1 MVRNVSIG
9 ITGIKGLRST
19 SSSSRRAHSQI
30 FQLVTKSDYLLTMA
44 ISVEREISR
53 RLDAWEALQKSPN
66 WPLLTAHEVRE
77 LGVYGGASGVWVD
90 KKLTSNVAPD
100 GVAVGLLHTGKHYDD
115 DVDETGILYHYPTTE
130 RPASRDANEIQAIK
144 NAKLFGIPVFVIR
157 NLGGAKK
164 VELAWLNDFDD
175 ELRIC
180 VLTFHGVFPEQNPF
194 SVEKAPDSPPVLFG
208 ARRTTKSS
216 VERAERDPLFKF
228 NILKRFEG
236 RCLITNIDVT
246 EMLDAAHIIP
256 VASGGTEDPNNGLL
270 LSASVHRAL
279 DAGLWA
285 INPISLRIETKVSGP
300 DVKRMKLDQIDLT
313 GSSRLLNREALEFRY
328 EKLFLAGKKY

>member
-1 MVRNVSIG
+1 MASSIE
-9 ITGIKGLRST
+9 L
-19 SSSSRRAHSQI
+19 
-30 FQLVTKSDYLLTMA
+30 
-44 ISVEREISR
+44 EISR
-53 RLDAWEALQKSPN
+53 RLDLWEKLQKSPN
-66 WPLLTAHEVRE
+66 WPLLSAQEVRDLRV
-77 LGVYGGASGVWVD
+77 LGGFSGVWVD
-90 KKLTSNVAPD
+90 KTLTSAVAPE

-115 DVDETGILYHYPTTE
+115 DVDETGILYHYPTTD
-130 RPASRDANEIQAIK
+130 RTANRDGNEIQAIK

-164 VELAWLNDFDD
+164 IELAWLNDFDD
-175 ELRIC
+175 DLRIC
-180 VLTFHGVFPEQNPF
+180 VLTFHGVLPENNTF
-194 SVEKAPDSPPVLFG
+194 AVHDSINSEPVLFG
-208 ARRTTKSS
+208 ARRVTKSS

-285 INPISLRIETKVSGP
+285 INPISLRIETKASGP
-300 DVKRMKLDQIDLT
+300 DAQRMKLDQIDLSN
-313 GSSRLLNREALEFRY
+313 SSRLLNRKALEFRY

>member
-1 MVRNVSIG
+1 M
-9 ITGIKGLRST
+9 T
-19 SSSSRRAHSQI
+19 SSI
-30 FQLVTKSDYLLTMA
+30 
-44 ISVEREISR
+44 EREVAR
-53 RLDAWEALQKSPN
+53 RLDAWNNLQKSPN
-66 WPLLTAHEVRE
+66 WPLVSAQEVRD
-77 LGVYGGASGVWVD
+77 LGIYGGASGVWVD
-90 KKLTSNVAPD
+90 KTLTSEVAPE

-115 DVDETGILYHYPTTE
+115 DVDETGILYHYPTTD

-157 NLGGAKK
+157 NLGGSKK

-180 VLTFHGVFPEQNPF
+180 VLTFHGVLPEENNF
-194 SVEKAPDSPPVLFG
+194 TVNNSPNSEPILFG

-285 INPISLRIETKVSGP
+285 INPISLRIETKASGP
-300 DVKRMKLDQIDLT
+300 DAKRMKLDQVDLSS
-313 GSSRLLNREALEFRY
+313 SSRLLNREALEFRY

>member
-1 MVRNVSIG
+1 M
-9 ITGIKGLRST
+9 T
-19 SSSSRRAHSQI
+19 S
-30 FQLVTKSDYLLTMA
+30 
-44 ISVEREISR
+44 SVEREISR
-53 RLDAWEALQKSPN
+53 RLDAWDKIRKSAN
-66 WPLLTAHEVRE
+66 WPLVTAQEVRD
-77 LGVYGGASGVWVD
+77 LGIYGGAQGVWVD
-90 KKLTSNVAPD
+90 KVRTSEIAPE
-100 GVAVGLLHTGKHYDD
+100 GIAVGLLHTGKHYDD
-115 DVDETGILYHYPTTE
+115 DVDETGILYHYPTTD
-130 RPASRDANEIQAIK
+130 RVASRDANEIQAIK

-157 NLGGAKK
+157 NLAGAKK

-180 VLTFHGVFPEQNPF
+180 VLTFHGVLPEQNNFVVNNSSNSEPI
-194 SVEKAPDSPPVLFG
+194 LFG

-285 INPISLRIETKVSGP
+285 INPISLMIETKASGP
-300 DVKRMKLDQIDLT
+300 DAQRMKLDQVDLSR
-313 GSSRLLNREALEFRY
+313 SSRLLNREALEFRY

>member
-1 MVRNVSIG
+1 MPS
-9 ITGIKGLRST
+9 
-19 SSSSRRAHSQI
+19 
-30 FQLVTKSDYLLTMA
+30 
-44 ISVEREISR
+44 SVELEISR
-53 RLDAWEALQKSPN
+53 RLDLWEKLQKSPN
-66 WPLLTAHEVRE
+66 WPLLSAQEVRDLRV
-77 LGVYGGASGVWVD
+77 LGGFSGVWVD
-90 KKLTSNVAPD
+90 KTLTSAVAPE

-115 DVDETGILYHYPTTE
+115 DVDETGILYHYPTTD
-130 RPASRDANEIQAIK
+130 RTANRDGNEIQAIK

-164 VELAWLNDFDD
+164 IELAWLNDFDD
-175 ELRIC
+175 DLRIC
-180 VLTFHGVFPEQNPF
+180 VLTFHGVLPENNTF
-194 SVEKAPDSPPVLFG
+194 AVHDSINSEPVLFG
-208 ARRTTKSS
+208 ARRVTKSS

-285 INPISLRIETKVSGP
+285 INPFSLRIETKASGP
-300 DVKRMKLDQIDLT
+300 DAQRMKLDQIDLSN
-313 GSSRLLNREALEFRY
+313 SSRLLNRKALEFRY

>member
-1 MVRNVSIG
+1 MVLSI
-9 ITGIKGLRST
+9 
-19 SSSSRRAHSQI
+19 
-30 FQLVTKSDYLLTMA
+30 
-44 ISVEREISR
+44 EREVAR
-53 RLDAWEALQKSPN
+53 RLDAWEQLQKSAD
-66 WPLLTAHEVRE
+66 WPLVSAQEVRE
-77 LGVYGGASGVWVD
+77 LGIYGGASGVWVD
-90 KKLTSNVAPD
+90 KKQTSGVAPE

-130 RPASRDANEIQAIK
+130 RPANRDTNEIQAIK

-157 NLGGAKK
+157 NLGGAKR

-175 ELRIC
+175 TLRIC
-180 VLTFHGVFPEQNPF
+180 ILTFHGILPDQNTF
-194 SVEKAPDSPPVLFG
+194 ALSNASNQEPVLFG
-208 ARRTTKSS
+208 IRRTTKAS

-236 RCLITNIDVT
+236 KCLVTNLDVT

-270 LSASVHRAL
+270 LAASIHRAL

-285 INPISLRIETKVSGP
+285 INPSTLRIETRSNGP
-300 DVKRMKLDQIDLT
+300 DAARMKLNQVDL
-313 GSSRLLNREALEFRY
+313 GPARQLLNKSALEFRY

>member
-1 MVRNVSIG
+1 M
-9 ITGIKGLRST
+9 T
-19 SSSSRRAHSQI
+19 SSI
-30 FQLVTKSDYLLTMA
+30 
-44 ISVEREISR
+44 EREVAR
-53 RLDAWEALQKSPN
+53 RLDAWNNLQKSPN
-66 WPLLTAHEVRE
+66 WPLVSAQEVRD
-77 LGVYGGASGVWVD
+77 LGIYGGASGVWVD
-90 KKLTSNVAPD
+90 KTLTSEVAPE

-115 DVDETGILYHYPTTE
+115 DVDETGILYHYPTTD

-157 NLGGAKK
+157 NLGGSKK

-180 VLTFHGVFPEQNPF
+180 VLTFHGVLPEENNF
-194 SVEKAPDSPPVLFG
+194 AVSNSPNSEPILFG

-285 INPISLRIETKVSGP
+285 INPISLRIETKASGP
-300 DVKRMKLDQIDLT
+300 DSKRMKLDQVDLSS
-313 GSSRLLNREALEFRY
+313 SSRLLNREALEFRY

>member
-1 MVRNVSIG
+1 M
-9 ITGIKGLRST
+9 T
-19 SSSSRRAHSQI
+19 SSI
-30 FQLVTKSDYLLTMA
+30 
-44 ISVEREISR
+44 EREISR
-53 RLDAWEALQKSPN
+53 RLDLWEKLQRSPN
-66 WPLLTAHEVRE
+66 WPLLSAQEVRDLRV
-77 LGVYGGASGVWVD
+77 LGGFSGVWVD
-90 KKLTSNVAPD
+90 KTVTSTVAPE

-115 DVDETGILYHYPTTE
+115 DVDETGILYHYPTTD
-130 RPASRDANEIQAIK
+130 RTASRDANEIQAIK

-157 NLGGAKK
+157 NIGGAKK

-175 ELRIC
+175 DLRIC
-180 VLTFHGVFPEQNPF
+180 VLTFHGVLPEQNSF
-194 SVEKAPDSPPVLFG
+194 AINNSVTSSPILFG
-208 ARRTTKSS
+208 PRRVTKSS

-236 RCLITNIDVT
+236 KCLITNIDVT

-285 INPISLRIETKVSGP
+285 INPISLRIETKASGP
-300 DVKRMKLDQIDLT
+300 DAERMKLDQIDLSN
-313 GSSRLLNREALEFRY
+313 SSRLLNREALEFRY
-328 EKLFLAGKKY
+328 EKLFLTGKKC

>member
-1 MVRNVSIG
+1 M
-9 ITGIKGLRST
+9 T
-19 SSSSRRAHSQI
+19 SSI
-30 FQLVTKSDYLLTMA
+30 
-44 ISVEREISR
+44 EREVAR
-53 RLDAWEALQKSPN
+53 RLDAWNNLQKSPN
-66 WPLLTAHEVRE
+66 WPLVSAQEVRE
-77 LGVYGGASGVWVD
+77 LGIYGGASGVWVD
-90 KKLTSNVAPD
+90 KTLTSEVAPE

-115 DVDETGILYHYPTTE
+115 DVDETGILYHYPTTD

-157 NLGGAKK
+157 NLGGSKK

-180 VLTFHGVFPEQNPF
+180 VLTFHGVLPEENNF
-194 SVEKAPDSPPVLFG
+194 AVSNSPNSEPILFG

-285 INPISLRIETKVSGP
+285 INPISLRIETKASGP
-300 DVKRMKLDQIDLT
+300 DANRMKLDQVDLSS
-313 GSSRLLNREALEFRY
+313 SSRLLNREALEFRY
-328 EKLFLAGKKY
+328 EKLFLAGRKY

>member
-1 MVRNVSIG
+1 M
-9 ITGIKGLRST
+9 T
-19 SSSSRRAHSQI
+19 SSIELEVA
-30 FQLVTKSDYLLTMA
+30 
-44 ISVEREISR
+44 R
-53 RLDAWEALQKSPN
+53 RLDAWNNLQKSPN
-66 WPLLTAHEVRE
+66 WPLVSAQEVRD
-77 LGVYGGASGVWVD
+77 LGIYGGASGVWVD
-90 KKLTSNVAPD
+90 KTLTSEVAPE

-115 DVDETGILYHYPTTE
+115 DVDETGILYHYPTTD

-157 NLGGAKK
+157 NLGGLKK

-180 VLTFHGVFPEQNPF
+180 VLTFHGVLPEENNF
-194 SVEKAPDSPPVLFG
+194 AVSNSPNSEPILFG

-285 INPISLRIETKVSGP
+285 INPISLRIETKASGP
-300 DVKRMKLDQIDLT
+300 DSKRMKLDQVDLSS
-313 GSSRLLNREALEFRY
+313 SSRLLNREALEFRY

>member
-1 MVRNVSIG
+1 M
-9 ITGIKGLRST
+9 TMT
-19 SSSSRRAHSQI
+19 SSI
-30 FQLVTKSDYLLTMA
+30 ELEVL
-44 ISVEREISR
+44 R
-53 RLDAWEALQKSPN
+53 RLDAWDKLQKSPN
-66 WPLLTAHEVRE
+66 WPLVSAQEVRD
-77 LGVYGGASGVWVD
+77 LGIYGGASGVWVD
-90 KKLTSNVAPD
+90 KNKTANVAPD

-144 NAKLFGIPVFVIR
+144 NARIFGLPVFVIR
-157 NLGGAKK
+157 NLAGGKK
-164 VELAWLNDFDD
+164 VELAWLQDFDD
-175 ELRIC
+175 DLRIC
-180 VLTFHGVFPEQNPF
+180 VLTFHGVAPEQNIFVVQPQNH
-194 SVEKAPDSPPVLFG
+194 SEPVLFG

-236 RCLITNIDVT
+236 KCVVTKIDVT

-285 INPISLRIETKVSGP
+285 INPSTLKIETRESGP
-300 DVKRMKLDQIDLT
+300 DAARMRLEKIDLNPV
-313 GSSRLLNREALEFRY
+313 SRLLNREALTFRY
-328 EKLFLAGKKY
+328 EKLFLTGKKY

>member
-1 MVRNVSIG
+1 M
-9 ITGIKGLRST
+9 L
-19 SSSSRRAHSQI
+19 QI
-30 FQLVTKSDYLLTMA
+30 QLICDVFVTQSDYLSTMTSS
-44 ISVEREISR
+44 IEREIAR
-53 RLDAWEALQKSPN
+53 RLDAWEKLQKSSN
-66 WPLLTAHEVRE
+66 WPLVTSREVRD
-77 LGVYGGASGVWVD
+77 LGILGGYSGVWVD
-90 KKLTSNVAPD
+90 KNVTSSVAPE

-115 DVDETGILYHYPTTE
+115 DIDETGILYHYPTTD
-130 RPASRDANEIQAIK
+130 RPATRDANEIQAIK
-144 NAKLFGIPVFVIR
+144 NAKIFGIPVFVIR
-157 NLGGAKK
+157 NLGDAKK

-180 VLTFHGVFPEQNPF
+180 VLTFHGLFPEHNTFALDP
-194 SVEKAPDSPPVLFG
+194 SPDAPPTLFG

-236 RCLITNIDVT
+236 KCLVTHIDVT

-285 INPISLRIETKVSGP
+285 INPISLRIETRDGGP
-300 DVKRMKLDQIDLT
+300 DAARMKLDQVDL
-313 GSSRLLNREALEFRY
+313 SPASRLLNREALAFRY